1 MNIDNLRECV
11 DLARTLSFTQTAQR
25 YFITQPVLSKHVANV
40 EKELG
45 IEIFLR
51 GKNGVHLTGIG
62 RAFVE
67 RCKELLDCY
76 DEMLEEME
84 HLKYG
89 NDRPIDL
96 GYLYGASSLVLPKA
110 IRSFAKRHPS
120 VDVRYLSMEIDEIPE
135 ALDGNR
141 IDVAITSD
149 LEKFDPDR
157 FAWRALYRDS
167 LCLIVPKAHRLA
179 DKGKVTVDDL
189 TGEEIIVPRS
199 TFMPNETSHITKV
212 LSPILETVEQKR
224 LIGDLNG
231 IRMSLMVEGCGAIEF
246 SHLRNYYSDD
256 EFKFIPLDADLPE
269 FNVIAVWKR
278 SNETLALLDLAA
290 EFERQCRR
298 LDLPPA
304 CLS

>member
-1 MNIDNLRECV
+1 MD
-11 DLARTLSFTQTAQR
+11 DLA
-25 YFITQPVLSKHVANV
+25 
-40 EKELG
+40 
-45 IEIFLR
+45 
-51 GKNGVHLTGIG
+51 
-62 RAFVE
+62 
-67 RCKELLDCY
+67 
-76 DEMLEEME
+76 
-84 HLKYG
+84 
-89 NDRPIDL
+89 
-96 GYLYGASSLVLPKA
+96 
-110 IRSFAKRHPS
+110 
-120 VDVRYLSMEIDEIPE
+120 
-135 ALDGNR
+135 
-141 IDVAITSD
+141 
-149 LEKFDPDR
+149 
-157 FAWRALYRDS
+157 
-167 LCLIVPKAHRLA
+167 
-179 DKGKVTVDDL
+179 
-189 TGEEIIVPRS
+189 GEEIIVPRS

>member
-1 MNIDNLRECV
+1 M
-11 DLARTLSFTQTAQR
+11 
-25 YFITQPVLSKHVANV
+25 
-40 EKELG
+40 
-45 IEIFLR
+45 
-51 GKNGVHLTGIG
+51 HLTGIG

-189 TGEEIIVPRS
+189 AGEEIIVPRS
-199 TFMPNETSHITKV
+199 TFMPNEERATSPRC
-212 LSPILETVEQKR
+212 SAP
-224 LIGDLNG
+224 
-231 IRMSLMVEGCGAIEF
+231 S
-246 SHLRNYYSDD
+246 
-256 EFKFIPLDADLPE
+256 
-269 FNVIAVWKR
+269 WKPW
-278 SNETLALLDLAA
+278 S
-290 EFERQCRR
+290 RR
-298 LDLPPA
+298 G
-304 CLS
+304 

>member
-1 MNIDNLRECV
+1 
-11 DLARTLSFTQTAQR
+11 
-25 YFITQPVLSKHVANV
+25 
-40 EKELG
+40 
-45 IEIFLR
+45 
-51 GKNGVHLTGIG
+51 
-62 RAFVE
+62 
-67 RCKELLDCY
+67 
-76 DEMLEEME
+76 ME

-96 GYLYGASSLVLPKA
+96 GYLYGAGPPSVLPKA

-189 TGEEIIVPRS
+189 AGEEIIVPRS
-199 TFMPNETSHITKV
+199 TFMPDETSHITKV

-246 SHLRNYYSDD
+246 SHLRNDCWTTS
-256 EFKFIPLDADLPE
+256 
-269 FNVIAVWKR
+269 
-278 SNETLALLDLAA
+278 SNSFLWMPTCPNSTSSPCGSG
-290 EFERQCRR
+290 RT
-298 LDLPPA
+298 
-304 CLS
+304 